1 VVQVIVDLC
10 RAAGL
15 TARTEP
21 ADLAPDRD
29 LRPDIQVDLP
39 ERTLLGDV
47 TVRHPAAKMWRKDGA
62 SARGVVA
69 VGDQVATQ
77 KQNKYAALARD
88 LDMAFKP
95 LVFYTYGGFH
105 DSTMSF
111 IKSVTR
117 AIDPATSLISA
128 VEWRETLLSALAI
141 AVQRW
146 TARIMIDA
154 AQRLRAATF
163 SSRIASACHSG
174 TGKYRGRYS
183 TWPSPRSHMPGPPV
197 PSSSAAPGSSAVRLA
212 AHLLGL
218 TDKDDDALRDPD
230 SVDVSPPAVRP
241 APVHSES
248 VHTTVAPL
256 TDTGVDTAPTP
267 APAPTA
273 ELRDCVPSSL
283 DEDGDVEFF
292 PAPAG
297 RSPAVHADQV
307 DQVIAGVEGLR
318 FALGEAMV
326 VR

>member
-1 VVQVIVDLC
+1 MS
-10 RAAGL
+10 RSW
-15 TARTEP
+15 
-21 ADLAPDRD
+21 LAPRSQDRPP
-29 LRPDIQVDLP
+29 RATTIQVDLP

-128 VEWRETLLSALAI
+128 VEWRESLLSTLAI

-154 AQRLRAATF
+154 AQRLRSAHSLPASRRPVTVALASTAAATVTGLPRA
-163 SSRIASACHSG
+163 RIC
-174 TGKYRGRYS
+174 R
-183 TWPSPRSHMPGPPV
+183 
-197 PSSSAAPGSSAVRLA
+197 
-212 AHLLGL
+212 
-218 TDKDDDALRDPD
+218 
-230 SVDVSPPAVRP
+230 
-241 APVHSES
+241 
-248 VHTTVAPL
+248 APL
-256 TDTGVDTAPTP
+256 SFPPTP
-267 APAPTA
+267 RRVRVRCAWLPTCSALPTRMTTLCAALTVSMSVLLLCALHLYIQNLYILRLFPSQTRVWMLLLARPCSYRRAP
-273 ELRDCVPSSL
+273 
-283 DEDGDVEFF
+283 
-292 PAPAG
+292 
-297 RSPAVHADQV
+297 
-307 DQVIAGVEGLR
+307 
-318 FALGEAMV
+318 
-326 VR
+326 